1 MNTLWLVFSKGFLE
15 LSKAPVDAAEWLD
28 KGYLYLRA
36 QGKLTGYTIA
46 PPGYALIVGSPR

>member
-1 MNTLWLVFSKGFLE
+1 MSTLWLVFSKGFLDIA
-15 LSKAPVDAAEWLD
+15 KAPADAPDWLN

-46 PPGYALIVGSPR
+46 PPGYALIVGYPR